1 VDAGRVAQ
9 TVDPSEVPYEDL
21 FSGLDAYRPSSPC
34 SRLLEW
40 IHRDSHN
47 VVMFTHKDNGTRWE
61 EYGGIRADR
70 LRELF
75 TDQNFLREID
85 RDSYCTPL
93 SYEDRIDR
101 KPPSNYRNTSP
112 MLRFV
117 SRKGENLA
125 AMPCV
130 WVDLDFYKLGLR
142 RGDAWGGI
150 VNLVDEG
157 AFPAPSVYVSSGQG
171 MYCVW
176 LIVDSETGRAP
187 VNTAENFSAWDGCMK
202 RIHELTSH
210 VGSDKQGQLQS
221 QVLRIPGTLNTR
233 ANARVEFYCKLDEQG
248 FLQRYRL
255 HDLATQLN
263 VRHHDRYEAWVLAQQ
278 GAKVD
283 ETVRRRSV
291 DPALSARGRLG
302 FRAIWL
308 RRYDQIRRL
317 LEIRAR
323 RGVLVPVG
331 NRRNV
336 ARLYAISLMR
346 SGLATAVAEERAK
359 YGLSTDEIP
368 DPRDYVKHMTRQIV
382 SAAFARGDKDSAFNV
397 DRDVFSR
404 GWDVA
409 KHRFKDVTIS
419 EVFKPTEE
427 ESRLCGMPT
436 VGEAQRKGE
445 ERRSRL
451 TRPQKERKAQDA
463 ILAVL
468 ATTPNATAALVAQVC
483 TEVHGVRMS
492 ERTARARLSNL
503 RRYGVLTS
511 RPINTPCFPTPVDN

>member
-1 VDAGRVAQ
+1 M
-9 TVDPSEVPYEDL
+9 
-21 FSGLDAYRPSSPC
+21 
-34 SRLLEW
+34 
-40 IHRDSHN
+40 HRDSQN
-47 VVMFTHKDNGTRWE
+47 VVMFTHKDGKRWE
-61 EYGGIRADR
+61 EYGGIRASR

-75 TDQNFLREID
+75 SDDNFLREID

-101 KPPSNYRNTSP
+101 KPPPNYRNTSP
-112 MLRFV
+112 LLRFI

-125 AMPCV
+125 AMPAV

-142 RGDAWGGI
+142 RGDAWGAV

-187 VNTAENFSAWDGCMK
+187 VNTAENFSAWDGCMR

-221 QVLRIPGTLNTR
+221 QVLRIPGTLNTK

-263 VRHHDRYEAWVLAQQ
+263 VRHHDRFEAWVLAQQ

-291 DPALSARGRLG
+291 DPALRARGQLG
-302 FRAIWL
+302 FRTIWL

-331 NRRNV
+331 KRRMV
-336 ARLYAISLMR
+336 AWLYAISLMR

-359 YGLSTDEIP
+359 YGLSTDEVA
-368 DPRDYVKHMTRQIV
+368 DPRDYVKHMTRQIAQSFEKG
-382 SAAFARGDKDSAFNV
+382 SADNAFNV

-404 GWDVA
+404 RSGWDVP

-419 EVFKPTEE
+419 EVFDPTEE

-436 VGEAQRKGE
+436 VGQAQRKAE
-445 ERRSRL
+445 ERSRRL
-451 TRPQKERKAQDA
+451 TRSQKERKAEEA

-468 ATTPNATAALVAQVC
+468 ATTPNATAALVARVC

-503 RRYGVLTS
+503 RKHGVLTS
-511 RPINTPCFPTPVDN
+511 RPINTSCLQTPVDN